1 MYSIQYFQKCV
12 DFVFRTRNYS
22 RRKLKKKTLFSS
34 SNQESDSQATFYQNS
49 VLTINANSREMRR
62 FRRVYDYREILEHV
76 DYSLGREYI
85 EHANLNDPQVWS
97 SLNEFKRN
105 DLLGKPRTFYFEE
118 IGRIS
123 PTTLRYIAVAT
134 DIRRE
139 FGNSKLTRIV
149 EIGGG
154 YGGQAAILRRLN
166 MWDEYSIFDL
176 PEVQDLIQ
184 RYLSFIGVGMINLP
198 RINTVNSFEYDL
210 VISNYAFSELPR
222 KMQDEYLEKVILKA
236 RRGFMLMN
244 SGKSNAT
251 GRSYGKISA
260 EELHR
265 IIPNLRELPEVPLT
279 SPDNYLLV
287 WQN

>member
-1 MYSIQYFQKCV
+1 MYSIQFFQKCV
-12 DFVFRTRNYS
+12 DFVFRSRNYS

-34 SNQESDSQATFYQNS
+34 SNQESDSQATFYQNAVS
-49 VLTINANSREMRR
+49 TINANSRAMRR

-76 DYSLGREYI
+76 DYSLGRKYI

-105 DLLGKPRTFYFEE
+105 DLLGNPRTFYFEE

-154 YGGQAAILRRLN
+154 YGGQAAILLRLN
-166 MWDEYSIFDL
+166 MWEEYFIFDL

-184 RYLSFIGVGMINLP
+184 QYLSFIGIGMIDFP
-198 RINTVNSFEYDL
+198 KISTPNSHEYDL

-222 KMQDEYLEKVILKA
+222 KIQDEYLDKVILKA

-244 SGKSNAT
+244 SGKSDAT
-251 GRSYGKISA
+251 GRSDGKISV
-260 EELHR
+260 EELRR
-265 IIPNLRELPEVPLT
+265 IIPNLRELPEIPLT

>member
-1 MYSIQYFQKCV
+1 MYSIQFFQKCV
-12 DFVFRTRNYS
+12 DFVFRSRNYS

-34 SNQESDSQATFYQNS
+34 SNQESDSQATFYQNA
-49 VLTINANSREMRR
+49 VLTINANSRAMRR
-62 FRRVYDYREILEHV
+62 FRRVYDFREILEHV

-97 SLNEFKRN
+97 LLNEFKRN

-184 RYLSFIGVGMINLP
+184 RYLSFIGVGMIDLP
-198 RINTVNSFEYDL
+198 KIKTVNSFEYDL

-222 KMQDEYLEKVILKA
+222 KIQDEYLDKVILKA

-251 GRSYGKISA
+251 GRSDGKISV
-260 EELHR
+260 EELQK
-265 IIPNLRELPEVPLT
+265 IIPNLRELPEIPLT

>member
-1 MYSIQYFQKCV
+1 MYSIQFFQKCV

-34 SNQESDSQATFYQNS
+34 SNQESDSQATFYQNA
-49 VLTINANSREMRR
+49 VLTINANSRAMRR

-76 DYSLGREYI
+76 DYSLGRGYI

-184 RYLSFIGVGMINLP
+184 RYLSFIGVGMIELP
-198 RINTVNSFEYDL
+198 KINTVNSFEYDL

-222 KMQDEYLEKVILKA
+222 KIQDEYLDKVILKA

-251 GRSYGKISA
+251 GRSDGKISA

>member
-1 MYSIQYFQKCV
+1 MYSIQFFQKCV

-34 SNQESDSQATFYQNS
+34 SNQESDSQATFYQNA
-49 VLTINANSREMRR
+49 VLTINANSRAMRR

-105 DLLGKPRTFYFEE
+105 DILGKPRTFYFEE

-166 MWDEYSIFDL
+166 MWDEYFIFDL

-184 RYLSFIGVGMINLP
+184 RYLSFIGIGMTDFPKID
-198 RINTVNSFEYDL
+198 TVNSFEYDL
-210 VISNYAFSELPR
+210 VISNYTFSELPR
-222 KMQDEYLEKVILKA
+222 RIQDEYLDKVILKA

-251 GRSYGKISA
+251 GRSDGKISA
-260 EELHR
+260 EELQR

>member
-1 MYSIQYFQKCV
+1 MIRQNVMYSIQFFQKCV
-12 DFVFRTRNYS
+12 DFVFRSRNYS
-22 RRKLKKKTLFSS
+22 RRKLKKKTLFPS
-34 SNQESDSQATFYQNS
+34 SNQESDSQATFYQNAVS
-49 VLTINANSREMRR
+49 TINANSRAMRR

-85 EHANLNDPQVWS
+85 EHANLNDPQIWS

-154 YGGQAAILRRLN
+154 YGGQAAILRRLD
-166 MWDEYSIFDL
+166 MWEEYFIFDL

-184 RYLSFIGVGMINLP
+184 RYLSFIGIGMVDFPKISTP
-198 RINTVNSFEYDL
+198 NSYEYDL

-222 KMQDEYLEKVILKA
+222 KIQDDYLDKVILKA

-251 GRSYGKISA
+251 GRSDGKISV
-260 EELHR
+260 EELQR
-265 IIPNLRELPEVPLT
+265 IIPNLRELPEIPL
-279 SPDNYLLV
+279 PPG
-287 WQN
+287 

>member
-1 MYSIQYFQKCV
+1 MYSIQFFQKCV

-34 SNQESDSQATFYQNS
+34 SNQESDSQASFYQNAVS
-49 VLTINANSREMRR
+49 TINANSRAMRR

-76 DYSLGREYI
+76 DYSLGREYF
-85 EHANLNDPQVWS
+85 EHAKLNEPQVWG

-154 YGGQAAILRRLN
+154 YGGQAAILRKLN
-166 MWDEYSIFDL
+166 MWDEYFIFDL
-176 PEVQDLIQ
+176 PEVQNLIQ
-184 RYLSFIGVGMINLP
+184 RYLSFIGIGMIDFP
-198 RINTVNSFEYDL
+198 KINTVNSCEYDL

-222 KMQDEYLEKVILKA
+222 KIQDEYLDKVILKA

-251 GRSYGKISA
+251 GRSDGKISV
-260 EELHR
+260 EELQR
-265 IIPNLRELPEVPLT
+265 IIPNLQELPEIPLT

>member
-1 MYSIQYFQKCV
+1 MYSIQFFQKCV
-12 DFVFRTRNYS
+12 DFVFRSRNYS
-22 RRKLKKKTLFSS
+22 RRKLKKKTLFSN
-34 SNQESDSQATFYQNS
+34 SNQESDSQATFYQNAVS
-49 VLTINANSREMRR
+49 TINANSRAMRR

-97 SLNEFKRN
+97 SLIEFKRN

-166 MWDEYSIFDL
+166 MWEEYFIFDL

-184 RYLSFIGVGMINLP
+184 RYLSFIGIGKIDFP
-198 RINTVNSFEYDL
+198 KINTANSHEYDL

-222 KMQDEYLEKVILKA
+222 KIQDDYLEKVILKA

-251 GRSYGKISA
+251 GRSDGKISV
-260 EELHR
+260 EELQR
-265 IIPNLRELPEVPLT
+265 IIPNLRELPEIPLT